1 MTDDSKKFEAMY
13 KKCRGASKDCTLKE
27 AEKLAKRIKYF
38 RVDALKFFEQL
49 EEEIANFRRS
59 DSDMKFEELKKEKNV
74 NSAYKDIKVNQ
85 KKQLDAWNE
94 LEELEVTAAGSA
106 TCLKKLAAEIDKDL
120 KKRPKTDKSKSD
132 IEKLEKQIDEDL
144 KESKE
149 ISALVNKVPEL
160 HREPAKELE
169 LLITKMMK
177 SKPAESKYSKVAS
190 KMLAKTTLGNLVK
203 LCTKAFKTLEQSME
217 SAIMAAR
224 EGDPKG
230 IATHYKEGNKQLQTI
245 TKLDK
250 DYSKIKKSFQKD
262 IDSSPDNKTI
272 EDAIKHFSK
281 TRDDADK
288 LWKNALA
295 EIKNA
300 SK

>member
-1 MTDDSKKFEAMY
+1 
-13 KKCRGASKDCTLKE
+13 
-27 AEKLAKRIKYF
+27 
-38 RVDALKFFEQL
+38 
-49 EEEIANFRRS
+49 
-59 DSDMKFEELKKEKNV
+59 
-74 NSAYKDIKVNQ
+74 
-85 KKQLDAWNE
+85 
-94 LEELEVTAAGSA
+94 
-106 TCLKKLAAEIDKDL
+106 
-120 KKRPKTDKSKSD
+120 
-132 IEKLEKQIDEDL
+132 
-144 KESKE
+144 
-149 ISALVNKVPEL
+149 
-160 HREPAKELE
+160 
-169 LLITKMMK
+169 
-177 SKPAESKYSKVAS
+177 
-190 KMLAKTTLGNLVK
+190 MLAKTTLGNLVK